1 MKVAFIVALLVCVV
15 AVHSQVLPPPVG
27 PAGFPGALG
36 PVGVPGLPIIPPIVP
51 PFLGFPFFR
60 PFFGLRRFGL
70 LGLGFPFLGKRD
82 VDEVERDARSY
93 ESKLPVNNNVVE
105 PIADADKEKTVD
117 SADKKIVPE
126 IIPEADKAIK
136 VDTVDNS
143 IVAEPIAD
151 VDSEKK
157 VDTVETSN
165 AAETVPEAEKVA
177 VRDVDAQKVAERDLD
192 VQKVDAKKVDVRS
205 VNKALM
211 IKKMAKGKVAVRA
224 VDVQKDT
231 KAIVVEPITAC
242 SISSEDKTIECR
254 NGAVKSFSCA
264 LVPKIGELSSTG
276 LKIDDLDIIEA
287 EGKVDVLNLVA
298 PDTKFT
304 VVDPKSKKDI
314 LISLF
319 FGNKDLNGFQI
330 VEESC
335 WKQVISLV
343 GNLRPEELKLSLII
357 KPVA

>member
-36 PVGVPGLPIIPPIVP
+36 PAGFPGALGPVGVPGLPIIPPIIP

-136 VDTVDNS
+136 VDTVDKS

-192 VQKVDAKKVDVRS
+192 VQKVDAK
-205 VNKALM
+205 
-211 IKKMAKGKVAVRA
+211 
-224 VDVQKDT
+224 KDT

-287 EGKVDVLNLVA
+287 EGKADVLNLVA

>member
-93 ESKLPVNNNVVE
+93 ESLTSKTPVNNNVVE

-117 SADKKIVPE
+117 TADKTIVPE
-126 IIPEADKAIK
+126 IIPEADKAVK
-136 VDTVDNS
+136 VDTVDKS
-143 IVAEPIAD
+143 IAAEPIAD

-192 VQKVDAKKVDVRS
+192 VQKVDAKK
-205 VNKALM
+205 
-211 IKKMAKGKVAVRA
+211 
-224 VDVQKDT
+224 DT
-231 KAIVVEPITAC
+231 KATFVEPITAC